1 MALALRRQLTRTGEV
16 TAMRYLFTTIPGA
29 SHMLPLVPLAHAALA
44 AGHDVLVAANGSAR
58 TTAATAGLH
67 TVATDDGRSVR
78 PYDDLVRRFTETD
91 VSWNLTPGEV
101 IEHVA
106 GVFAEV
112 AGGMADG
119 LVDIARTWKADAVVY
134 CPPAVAGLLAA
145 RAAGIPAV
153 LHGIGTRR
161 PTFRPALNRL
171 APVAERLG
179 APAPAEAEVEIDL
192 SPPSLETIHQ
202 DSPHQGGA
210 RHTLPMRYAPYTGGA
225 ELPDWAL
232 RRGEK
237 PRIAVTLGSLR
248 VFYSDGAHLR
258 DILKGTEELD
268 VEVVLTT
275 SGAELTA
282 LPSPLPGHVRTV
294 DWMPLRALLA
304 TCDAIVHHGGMG
316 TMYAAFDAGVP
327 QLGVPMAHDDGWANA
342 QVLVA
347 RGAGLMLE
355 GRKAT
360 GGDIAAALRD
370 LLGEPGYRGASQEVA
385 AEMRA
390 MPTPA
395 DVVRELPGLLGA
407 AS

>member
-1 MALALRRQLTRTGEV
+1 
-16 TAMRYLFTTIPGA
+16 MRYLFTTIPGA

-58 TTAATAGLH
+58 TTAASAGLH

-145 RAAGIPAV
+145 RAVGIPAV

-171 APVAERLG
+171 APVAERFG
-179 APAPAEAEVEIDL
+179 VTDPAEAEVEIDL

-202 DSPHQGGA
+202 DAPHQGGA
-210 RHTLPMRYAPYTGGA
+210 AHTLPMRYAPYTGGA

-232 RRGEK
+232 RRGDR

-316 TMYAAFDAGVP
+316 TMYAAFDAAVP

-342 QVLVA
+342 QVPVA

-360 GGDIAAALRD
+360 GTDIADALRE
-370 LLGEPGYRGASQEVA
+370 LLGEPRYRRASEEVA

-395 DVVRELPGLLGA
+395 DVMRRLPEWLGA

>member
-1 MALALRRQLTRTGEV
+1 
-16 TAMRYLFTTIPGA
+16 MRYLFTTIPGA

-58 TTAATAGLH
+58 TTAASAGLH
-67 TVATDDGRSVR
+67 TVATDDRSELV
-78 PYDDLVRRFTETD
+78 YDDLVRRFTETD
-91 VSWNLTPGEV
+91 VSWNLSPGEV

-112 AGGMADG
+112 AEGMIDG
-119 LVDIARTWKADAVVY
+119 LVDAARTWGADAVVY
-134 CPPAVAGLLAA
+134 PPPAVAGLVAA
-145 RAAGIPAV
+145 RATGVPAV

-161 PTFRPALNRL
+161 PTFGPALRNL
-171 APVAERLG
+171 APVAGRLG
-179 APAPAEAEVEIDL
+179 VTDPGEAEVEIDL
-192 SPPSLETIHQ
+192 SPASLETIHQ
-202 DSPHQGGA
+202 DTPHQGGA
-210 RHTLPMRYAPYTGGA
+210 GHTLPMRYAPYTGGA

-232 RRGEK
+232 RRGDR

-248 VFYSDGAHLR
+248 IFYSDGAHLR
-258 DILKGTEELD
+258 DIIKGTEELD

-275 SGAELTA
+275 GGAELTA
-282 LPSPLPGHVRTV
+282 LPSPLPAHVRTV
-294 DWMPLRALLA
+294 EWMPLRALLA

-342 QVLVA
+342 QVPVA

-355 GRKAT
+355 GRTAT
-360 GGDIAAALRD
+360 GADIAAALRE
-370 LLGEPGYRGASQEVA
+370 LLGEPGYRKASQEVA
-385 AEMRA
+385 AEMRT

-395 DVVRELPGLLGA
+395 DTVRRLPGLLGVP
-407 AS
+407 S

>member
-1 MALALRRQLTRTGEV
+1 
-16 TAMRYLFTTIPGA
+16 MRYLFTTIPGA

-58 TTAATAGLH
+58 TTAASAGLH
-67 TVATDDGRSVR
+67 TAATDDGRSVR

-145 RAAGIPAV
+145 RAVGIPAV

-171 APVAERLG
+171 APVAERFG
-179 APAPAEAEVEIDL
+179 VRDPAEAEVEIDL
-192 SPPSLETIHQ
+192 SPRSLETIHQ
-202 DSPHQGGA
+202 DAPHQGGA
-210 RHTLPMRYAPYTGGA
+210 GHTLPMRYAPYTGGA

-232 RRGEK
+232 RRGDR

-316 TMYAAFDAGVP
+316 TMYAAFDAAVP

-342 QVLVA
+342 QVPVA

-360 GGDIAAALRD
+360 GTDIADALRE
-370 LLGEPGYRGASQEVA
+370 LLGEPRYRRASEEVA

-395 DVVRELPGLLGA
+395 DVMRLLPELLGA

>member
-1 MALALRRQLTRTGEV
+1 
-16 TAMRYLFTTIPGA
+16 MRYLFTTIPGV
-29 SHMLPLVPLAHAALA
+29 SHMLPLVPLAHAASA
-44 AGHDVLVAANGSAR
+44 AGHDVLVAATGSAR
-58 TTAATAGLH
+58 TTAASAGLH

-91 VSWNLTPGEV
+91 VSWSLTPGEV

-106 GVFAEV
+106 GVFADV
-112 AGGMADG
+112 AEGMVDG
-119 LVDIARTWKADAVVY
+119 LIDVARTWNADAVVY
-134 CPPAVAGLLAA
+134 PPPAVAGLLAA

-161 PTFRPALNRL
+161 PTFRPALDRL
-171 APVAERLG
+171 TPVAERLG
-179 APAPAEAEVEIDL
+179 VAAPAEAEVEIDL
-192 SPPSLETIHQ
+192 SPASLETIHQ
-202 DSPHQGGA
+202 DAPQQGGA
-210 RHTLPMRYAPYTGGA
+210 GHTLPMRYAPYTGGA

-237 PRIAVTLGSLR
+237 PRIAVTLGSMR
-248 VFYSDGAHLR
+248 VFYSNGEGLR
-258 DILKGTEELD
+258 DILKGTEELE

-275 SGAELTA
+275 GGAELAA

-316 TMYAAFDAGVP
+316 TIYAAFDAGVP

-342 QVLVA
+342 QVPVA

-355 GRKAT
+355 GRTAT
-360 GGDIAAALRD
+360 GADIAAAVRE
-370 LLGEPGYRGASQEVA
+370 LLGEPRYRLASREVA

-395 DVVRELPGLLGA
+395 EVVGRLSGLLGT